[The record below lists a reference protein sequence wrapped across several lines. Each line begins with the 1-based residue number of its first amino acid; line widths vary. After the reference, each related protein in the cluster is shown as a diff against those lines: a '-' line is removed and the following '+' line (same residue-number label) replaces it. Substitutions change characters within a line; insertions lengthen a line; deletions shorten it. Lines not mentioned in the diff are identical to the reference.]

1 VQNTPSSSRSK
12 SKSPFKLGSAK
23 AERYVNDKKWVS
35 AQYQKVSKKFEI
47 SVILYF
53 FLQVHIYLQDHPTC
67 PENIPDIIKPPT
79 INTFVYVINLL
90 LKEIDPR
97 VEINTTNYKDIVL
110 NTLKKLHYPGNI
122 SNSLLKTGE
131 KIKCIEKTILIYF
144 F

>member
-12 SKSPFKLGSAK
+12 SKSPFKFGSAK

-35 AQYQKVSKKFEI
+35 AQYQK
-47 SVILYF
+47 
-53 FLQVHIYLQDHPTC
+53 VHIYLQDHPTC

-122 SNSLLKTGE
+122 SNSLL
-131 KIKCIEKTILIYF
+131 
-144 F
+144 